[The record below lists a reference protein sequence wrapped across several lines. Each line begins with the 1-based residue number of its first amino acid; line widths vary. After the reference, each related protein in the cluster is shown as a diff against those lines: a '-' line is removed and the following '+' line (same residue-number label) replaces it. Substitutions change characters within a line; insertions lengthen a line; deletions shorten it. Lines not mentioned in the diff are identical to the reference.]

1 MDRLVNVRK
10 RGIVVCLTY
19 SAVAGFREKEVHDD
33 SLSSTPGDKDD
44 VSLPA
49 NTLERDWPSKL
60 VKQTASV
67 DSQA

>member
-1 MDRLVNVRK
+1 MDKLASFQK
-10 RGIVVCLTY
+10 LSHVVCLTY
-19 SAVAGFREKEVHDD
+19 SAVAGFREEEVHDD

-49 NTLERDWPSKL
+49 NSRERDWPSKL
-60 VKQTASV
+60 VEQTASV